1 MQIFVVFDKFT
12 CADQHQL
19 ALEIMFL
26 LIQKEL
32 IIFSHQ
38 KVPTILYLGNT
49 YESVT
54 EYETK
59 KKI

>member
-26 LIQKEL
+26 LTQKEL
-32 IIFSHQ
+32 IMFSHQ
-38 KVPTILYLGNT
+38 KVPTILNLGNT